1 MELLLSDQPSTQRDA
16 VGWLSELADGL
27 RTVGSAVPE
36 GFEGYARVLH
46 PAQIGSRTATWAE
59 IAAWSGRRLSPDS
72 DSQQLMVRDDRAPWN
87 EQPGHGCPE
96 EGPAGPGEAGLR
108 RLYELLA
115 EATDTPDHL
124 WLLIDVVEYD
134 LQMTASGY
142 TPAWED
148 RRTPSRTGER
158 RLRLQKELEQRC
170 GVSVAGDRFI
180 LHRGAFAATG
190 GRWMQFPSYWWPQD
204 RSWLVYTHIDCTSTY
219 VAGDHRLVERLLD
232 DDLLE
237 VVEAQLDHPF
247 DGRT

>member
-1 MELLLSDQPSTQRDA
+1 MELLVSDQPSPQRDA
-16 VGWLSELADGL
+16 AGWLSNLPDGL
-27 RTVGSAVPE
+27 RAVGSAVPG
-36 GFEGYARVLH
+36 GFERYVRILH
-46 PAQIGSRTATWAE
+46 PAQVGPRAATWAE

-72 DSQQLMVRDDRAPWN
+72 NSQQLMVHGDGARWD
-87 EQPGHGCPE
+87 EQLGHGCPE

-134 LQMTASGY
+134 VPMPTGGY
-142 TPAWED
+142 TSAWGD
-148 RRTPSRTGER
+148 TRGPSRTAER
-158 RLRLQKELEQRC
+158 RLLLQKELEQRC

-180 LHRGAFAATG
+180 LHRGALAATG

-204 RSWLVYTHIDCTSTY
+204 RSWLVYTHIDSTSTY
-219 VAGDHRLVERLLD
+219 VAGDERLVERLLH

-247 DGRT
+247 DGHT